1 MEAPRISR
9 CQEVAHSISSG
20 SAVGSDE
27 RQVLCIAI
35 RVNNMIAESIV
46 AGRDNAHHQLK
57 ALLG

>member
-1 MEAPRISR
+1 
-9 CQEVAHSISSG
+9 VAHSISSG